1 MFADALKKAFKFT
14 RPVVISSRKHS
25 GKCVSGIGAYVVLN
39 PEGWIITAG
48 HIAQEIL
55 GLDQAVVSHQEREA
69 QRLAVEAD
77 SDLTSKQ
84 KQRRMKSLR
93 PGRESVT
100 NYSTW
105 WGHDALTI
113 RNFQI
118 IALADIAVGQL
129 EGFDPAWVSEYPAIK
144 DPSSGLAVGTSLC
157 RLGFPLHEISP
168 SFDTSTKR
176 FSLPE
181 GSVPPPF
188 FPIEGILT
196 RHLKV
201 GDHDEGF
208 TMGFIETSSPGL
220 RGQSGGPILDRQGA
234 VWGIQSKTMH
244 YELGFAPQAK
254 QGGGRQKEHQFLNAG
269 WATHPETIVGFLDS
283 CGISFTKTEY

>member
-1 MFADALKKAFKFT
+1 MGRLRGRWVMPLLTHPPQDPVTPTRDGYMFAEALKKAFKFT

-39 PEGWIITAG
+39 PDGWIITAG

-105 WGHDALTI
+105 WGQDALTV

-118 IALADIAVGQL
+118 IAEADVAVGQL

-144 DPSSGLAVGTSLC
+144 DPSSKLAVGTSLC
-157 RLGFPLHEISP
+157 RLGFPLHQIRVKSRVVCKSERKLLDASV
-168 SFDTSTKR
+168 R
-176 FSLPE
+176 LPWR
-181 GSVPPPF
+181 PPWA
-188 FPIEGILT
+188 
-196 RHLKV
+196 R
-201 GDHDEGF
+201 
-208 TMGFIETSSPGL
+208 
-220 RGQSGGPILDRQGA
+220 
-234 VWGIQSKTMH
+234 
-244 YELGFAPQAK
+244 
-254 QGGGRQKEHQFLNAG
+254 GGRGPGSGARSRRG
-269 WATHPETIVGFLDS
+269 
-283 CGISFTKTEY
+283 